1 VCRAKRVGPSPIAAL
16 HRLQRVRASLIATLH
31 RAQHIRPPL
40 IAVFAAWLFLPLS
53 AVAQQSTQCD
63 VPRAETESP
72 QSAAG
77 AALAR
82 ANEQAAAGDREQAL
96 AGYDEAERLA
106 RESGEDSL
114 VLFANASAVR
124 SLIDLGRIDRATEE
138 LDRAMTAIDDVE
150 DPKVRARLRIHTGR
164 SLIFLCDRSRAAA
177 TFSAASRD
185 ARLATDA
192 RLDSYALGY
201 RAELYENAGRTEDA
215 LALTRRALFAA
226 QRAGSPDALYRWQ
239 WQLARIQ
246 RSAGDSESALAAYR
260 ESVSTVKAVRQVAS
274 REVEPLYSGFVDL
287 LLLRAA
293 GARGDDQQA
302 LLRDARDAMED
313 FKAAELRD
321 YFRDPCLDAQRKEAS
336 DTVPGAL
343 VVYPILL
350 PDRLELVAGL
360 GGVLTSYVVPV
371 TRDALTAEVRAF
383 RKTLEKRT
391 THQYLRHAHVLYEW
405 LIRPL
410 ESAMA
415 SKGVDTLVFIP
426 GGALRTIPIAA
437 LRDEKAKKFL
447 IEKLPVAITPSLTLT
462 NPTAIDRESVRLLA
476 AGISESVQDYRPLP
490 YVARELDAVTAVFP
504 GRRLMD
510 AEFVADRFE
519 SEISDQ
525 PFGIV
530 HIASHGEFEADIA
543 ESFLLT
549 YDGKLSMNELADL
562 VGRTRFRVRGIE
574 LLTLSACQTAAGN
587 DRAALGLAG
596 VALRA
601 GARSALATLWS
612 VNDRAAAALVI
623 EFYTQLGNP
632 EISRAEA
639 LRRAQM
645 KTLQN
650 HAYRHPSYW
659 SPYLLISSWL

>member
-1 VCRAKRVGPSPIAAL
+1 MRRAKRIAP
-16 HRLQRVRASLIATLH
+16 SLIAASH
-31 RAQHIRPPL
+31 RVQRIRPSL
-40 IAVFAAWLFLPLS
+40 IAVFAAWILLPIS
-53 AVAQQSTQCD
+53 AIAQQSTRCD
-63 VPRAETESP
+63 IPRTESESP
-72 QSAAG
+72 KSEAG
-77 AALAR
+77 AALAH
-82 ANEQAAAGDREQAL
+82 ANEQAAAGDQEQAL
-96 AGYDEAERLA
+96 AAYEEAERLA

-114 VLFANASAVR
+114 ALLANASAVR
-124 SLIDLGRIDRATEE
+124 SLIELGRTERAAEQ
-138 LDRAMTAIDDVE
+138 LDLAIAAIDSVE
-150 DPKVRARLRIHTGR
+150 DPGARARLRIHTGR
-164 SLIFLCDRSRAAA
+164 SLILLGAQSRAAVA
-177 TFSAASRD
+177 FTAASRD

-201 RAELYENAGRTEDA
+201 GAELYENAKRTEDA
-215 LALTRRALFAA
+215 LELTRRALFAA
-226 QRAGSPDALYRWQ
+226 QRAESPDALYRWQ

-246 RSAGDSESALAAYR
+246 RAAGDTASALAAYR
-260 ESVSTVKAVRQVAS
+260 ESVSTVKAVRQLAS
-274 REVEPLYSGFVDL
+274 HEVEPLYSGFVDL

-293 GARGDDQQA
+293 SARGAEQQS
-302 LLRDARDAMED
+302 LLAEARDAMED

-321 YFRDPCLDAQRKEAS
+321 YFRDPCLDAQRKAAS

-350 PDRLELVAGL
+350 PDRLELVAGQ
-360 GGVLTSYVVPV
+360 GGVLTSYIVPV
-371 TRDALTAEVRAF
+371 TRDALIEEVRAF
-383 RKTLEKRT
+383 RRTLEKRT

-437 LRDEKAKKFL
+437 LRDEKAGEFL
-447 IEKLPVAITPSLTLT
+447 IEKIAVAITPSLTLT

-476 AGISESVQDYRPLP
+476 AGISESVQNYRALP
-490 YVARELDAVTAVFP
+490 FVERELDAVTEIFP
-504 GRRLMD
+504 GRRLIN

-519 SEISDQ
+519 SAISDQ

-612 VNDRAAAALVI
+612 VNDRAAAALVV
-623 EFYTQLGNP
+623 EFYTQLSDP
-632 EISRAEA
+632 EVSRAEA
-639 LRRAQM
+639 LRRAQLM
-645 KTLQN
+645 TLRN

-659 SPYLLISSWL
+659 SAYLLISSWL

>member
-1 VCRAKRVGPSPIAAL
+1 MGFILRSISRHSEALAAVRRAKRIGSSLAAL
-16 HRLQRVRASLIATLH
+16 L
-31 RAQHIRPPL
+31 
-40 IAVFAAWLFLPLS
+40 AAWLLLPIS
-53 AVAQQSTQCD
+53 AAAQQSTRCEI
-63 VPRAETESP
+63 PRAESEAPKSP
-72 QSAAG
+72 ADAAFVRG
-77 AALAR
+77 
-82 ANEQAAAGDREQAL
+82 NEQAADGDQEGAL
-96 AGYDEAERLA
+96 ASYAESEQLA

-114 VLFANASAVR
+114 VLLADASAVR
-124 SLIDLGRIDRATEE
+124 ALIELGRTERAAEQ
-138 LDRAMTAIDDVE
+138 LDLAIAAIDSVE
-150 DPKVRARLRIHTGR
+150 DPSTRARLRIHTGR
-164 SLIFLCDRSRAAA
+164 SLVLLGERLRAVAA
-177 TFSAASRD
+177 FSAASRD
-185 ARLATDA
+185 ARLGTDA

-201 RAELYENAGRTEDA
+201 RAELYEEAKRTEDA
-215 LALTRRALFAA
+215 LELTRRALFAA
-226 QRAGSPDALYRWQ
+226 QRADSPDALYRWQ
-239 WQLARIQ
+239 WQIARIQ
-246 RSAGDSESALAAYR
+246 RLAGDTEAALAAYR

-274 REVEPLYSGFVDL
+274 SEVEPLYLGFVDL

-293 GARGDDQQA
+293 GARGDEQQV
-302 LLRDARDAMED
+302 LLREARDAMED

-321 YFRDPCLDAQRKEAS
+321 YFRDPCLDAQRKAAS

-360 GGVLTSYVVPV
+360 GGVLTSHVVPV
-371 TRDALTAEVRAF
+371 TREALIKEVRAF
-383 RKTLEKRT
+383 RKMLEKRT
-391 THQYLRHAHVLYEW
+391 THQYRRHAHVLYEW

-426 GGALRTIPIAA
+426 GGALRTIPLAA
-437 LRDEKAKKFL
+437 LRDEKAGKFL
-447 IEKLPVAITPSLTLT
+447 IEKIAVAITPSLTLT
-462 NPTAIDRESVRLLA
+462 DPTAIDRQTVRLLA
-476 AGISESVQDYRPLP
+476 AGISEAVQGYRALP
-490 YVARELDAVTAVFP
+490 YVERELDALTAMFP

-510 AEFVADRFE
+510 AEFVADGFE
-519 SEISDQ
+519 SAMAEQ

-530 HIASHGEFEADIA
+530 HIASHGEFEADID

-574 LLTLSACQTAAGN
+574 LLTLSACQTAAGS

-612 VNDRAAAALVI
+612 VNDRAAAALMV
-623 EFYTQLGNP
+623 EFYTQLGAP
-632 EISRAEA
+632 EVSRAEA
-639 LRRAQM
+639 LRRAQLM
-645 KTLQN
+645 TLRN

-659 SPYLLISSWL
+659 SAYLLISSWL

>member
-1 VCRAKRVGPSPIAAL
+1 
-16 HRLQRVRASLIATLH
+16 LH
-31 RAQHIRPPL
+31 RAQRIRPLL
-40 IAVFAAWLFLPLS
+40 IAFFAAWLLLPI
-53 AVAQQSTQCD
+53 AAGAQQTTRCDIPRPESEPPKST
-63 VPRAETESP
+63 
-72 QSAAG
+72 AG

-82 ANEQAAAGDREQAL
+82 ANEQAAADDQEGAL
-96 AGYDEAERLA
+96 ASYAEAERLA
-106 RESGEDSL
+106 RKSGEGSL
-114 VLFANASAVR
+114 ALLANASAVR
-124 SLIDLGRIDRATEE
+124 SLIELGRIERAAAE
-138 LDRAMTAIDDVE
+138 LDRAMTAIDKVE
-150 DPKVRARLRIHTGR
+150 APRVRAKLRIHTGR
-164 SLIFLCDRSRAAA
+164 SLVLLGEGSRAAA
-177 TFSAASRD
+177 AFSAASRD
-185 ARLATDA
+185 ARVATDG

-201 RAELYENAGRTEDA
+201 RAELYENAKRYDDA

-226 QRAGSPDALYRWQ
+226 QRAESPDALYRWQ

-246 RSAGDSESALAAYR
+246 RSVGDPESALGAFR
-260 ESVSTVKAVRQVAS
+260 EAVSTVKAVRQVAS

-293 GARGDDQQA
+293 STSGEEQQA
-302 LLRDARDAMED
+302 FLGEARDAMED

-321 YFRDPCLDAQRKEAS
+321 YFRDPCLAAQRKAAS

-350 PDRLELVAGL
+350 PDRLELVASL

-371 TRDALTAEVRAF
+371 TRDALTMEVRAF
-383 RKTLEKRT
+383 RKKLEKRT

-426 GGALRTIPIAA
+426 GGALRTIPLAA
-437 LRDEKAKKFL
+437 LRDEKAGKFL
-447 IEKLPVAITPSLTLT
+447 IEKLAVAITPSLTLT
-462 NPTAIDRESVRLLA
+462 DPTAIDRESVRLLA
-476 AGISESVQDYRPLP
+476 AGISESVQDYRALP
-490 YVARELDAVTAVFP
+490 NVARELDAVTAIFP
-504 GRRLMD
+504 GRRLIN

-519 SEISDQ
+519 SEMDDQ

-543 ESFLLT
+543 KSFLLT

-562 VGRTRFRVRGIE
+562 VGRTRFRVRGID
-574 LLTLSACQTAAGN
+574 LLTLSACETAAGN

-612 VNDRAAAALVI
+612 VNDRAAATLVV
-623 EFYTQLGNP
+623 EFYTQLGDP
-632 EISRAEA
+632 EVSRAEA
-639 LRRAQM
+639 LRRAQLM
-645 KTLQN
+645 TLRN
-650 HAYRHPSYW
+650 HAYRHPIYW